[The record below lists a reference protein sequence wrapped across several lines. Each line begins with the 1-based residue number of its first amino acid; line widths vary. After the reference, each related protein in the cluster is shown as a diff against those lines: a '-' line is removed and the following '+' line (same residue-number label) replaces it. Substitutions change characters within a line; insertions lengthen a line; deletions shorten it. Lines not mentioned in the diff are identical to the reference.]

1 MTTITIKEAAEIKC
15 CTVQYLQ
22 KQALNGEISTVTEL
36 TKNNRKRYMIP
47 LSEFTTEEQI
57 KYYKLHDM
65 PLPEELEK
73 PKKTK
78 KRSVAVRI
86 LKTIRLISVTRWLSG
101 IKFYRSGTVIVSASR
116 QRYRR
121 QRNLL
126 K

>member
-1 MTTITIKEAAEIKC
+1 MTTITIKEAAEIKN
-15 CTVQYLQ
+15 TSVRTIQRYI
-22 KQALNGEISTVTEL
+22 KQGKIVSETE
-36 TKNNRKRYMIP
+36 KNKNVIP